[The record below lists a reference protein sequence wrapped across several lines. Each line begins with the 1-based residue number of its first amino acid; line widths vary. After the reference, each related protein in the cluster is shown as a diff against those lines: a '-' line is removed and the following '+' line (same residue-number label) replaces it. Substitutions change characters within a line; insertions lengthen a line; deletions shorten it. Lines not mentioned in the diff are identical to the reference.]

1 MEEEKEKGQ
10 FSIKKVESNLLL
22 LGVTG
27 VDDLL
32 QENVKSCISD
42 FRDANIKVWMLTG
55 DKGLTAKQIGKS
67 CGIISVES
75 SKGAE
80 DPKRKDSIISHEIS
94 NTTLTQHNTNT
105 IMLFAI
111 VICVSLSPSETG
123 RKGKGMN
130 RLLNN

>member
-80 DPKRKDSIISHEIS
+80 DPKRKDSIISHEMQQDIPKAS
-94 NTTLTQHNTNT
+94 GLIEIEET
-105 IMLFAI
+105 
-111 VICVSLSPSETG
+111 VSKT
-123 RKGKGMN
+123 
-130 RLLNN
+130 LLNAKLPDYANKVKNYAKF